1 MTWTQCTGVS
11 IFAVISHCCDCWRL
25 IESSCKD
32 HLVNRRLDTQHRQPL
47 EDAFNHRK
55 IAPVT
60 WWEAHVSKRS
70 DSDCSC
76 LETGFFPPGDR
87 CSHQV
92 MESDHPEV
100 KGVTFESLGNH
111 LIAAVC
117 NQSETAKRINT
128 ITEVCRLTRALFPSS
143 LSSNFGLLTA
153 LFSLAAGSSSKQ
165 EAM

>member
-1 MTWTQCTGVS
+1 MS
-11 IFAVISHCCDCWRL
+11 HFAVISRCCDCWRL

-32 HLVNRRLDTQHRQPL
+32 QLVSRRLDTQHRQPL
-47 EDAFNHRK
+47 EDVFNHRK
-55 IAPVT
+55 VAPVT

-70 DSDCSC
+70 DSDYSC
-76 LETGFFPPGDR
+76 LETGFLPPGDR

-92 MESDHPEV
+92 MERDHPEV

-117 NQSETAKRINT
+117 KHNHRCLPFDSSS
-128 ITEVCRLTRALFPSS
+128 SS
-143 LSSNFGLLTA
+143 LSSNFPVGLLTA

-165 EAM
+165 EVM

>member
-1 MTWTQCTGVS
+1 MQRPPGQSEVGHTTPSTSGRRFQS
-11 IFAVISHCCDCWRL
+11 QEDCAG
-25 IESSCKD
+25 
-32 HLVNRRLDTQHRQPL
+32 HLV
-47 EDAFNHRK
+47 
-55 IAPVT
+55 
-60 WWEAHVSKRS
+60 EARVSKRS

-76 LETGFFPPGDR
+76 LETGFLPPGDR

-128 ITEVCRLTRALFPSS
+128 ITDVCCLTRALFPSS
-143 LSSNFGLLTA
+143 LSSNFSCWA
-153 LFSLAAGSSSKQ
+153 LNCTFQPSSWFFQQTGSDVENVNEFIQ
-165 EAM
+165 IH